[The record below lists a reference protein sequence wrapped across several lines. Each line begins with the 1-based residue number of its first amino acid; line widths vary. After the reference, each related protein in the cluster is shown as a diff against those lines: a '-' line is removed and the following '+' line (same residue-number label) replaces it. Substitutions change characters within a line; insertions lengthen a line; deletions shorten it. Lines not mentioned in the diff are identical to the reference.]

1 MMRKLFV
8 IMAVI
13 LALMSTS
20 MSAVFAEPIMVVK
33 TNFNGK
39 SSLNGEDWA
48 QRAINHFSYNFK
60 DADKITAYASR
71 VDNKYDFIM
80 FVTKYSDH
88 SEYYGLRDDNNS
100 MLLTWKQFDNY
111 QDMRNYCF
119 RKD

>member
-1 MMRKLFV
+1 MKRKLF

-13 LALMSTS
+13 LALMSS
-20 MSAVFAEPIMVVK
+20 VSAVFAEPTMVVK
-33 TNFNGK
+33 TNFTGK

-48 QRAINHFSYNFK
+48 QRAISHFSFNFK

-71 VDNKYDFIM
+71 VDDKYDFIM